1 VGPESDKVYTI
12 TVKERDG
19 NDRLDRFISCHVDG
33 LTRSRAQALI
43 NESKVEVN
51 GGPAKRSQRLRPG
64 DVVSI
69 TIPPARAYGIEPEP
83 VPFVTVYE
91 DASLIVLNKPAGV
104 VVHPAPGH
112 ATGTLVHGLLQHCK
126 DLSGVGGVLRP
137 GIVHRLDKDTSGLLV
152 AAKNDRVHLH
162 LTRQFKKGEV
172 KKQYRALVYG
182 VIQGEKGVIDL
193 PIARHP
199 KRRKEMSV
207 QQGRGREAFTRWE
220 KIESLCDNFSLLS
233 LFPKTGR
240 THQIRVHLSYLNHP
254 IAGDSLYGFKR
265 DWWRKRHF
273 LQQEVKPLIKR
284 QMLHAERLGFIHPG
298 NNRELDFEAP
308 IPEDMAAVL
317 MRLREMDRE
326 YGHEKT

>member
-1 VGPESDKVYTI
+1 M
-12 TVKERDG
+12 
-19 NDRLDRFISCHVDG
+19 
-33 LTRSRAQALI
+33 
-43 NESKVEVN
+43 
-51 GGPAKRSQRLRPG
+51 
-64 DVVSI
+64 
-69 TIPPARAYGIEPEP
+69 
-83 VPFVTVYE
+83 
-91 DASLIVLNKPAGV
+91 
-104 VVHPAPGH
+104 
-112 ATGTLVHGLLQHCK
+112 
-126 DLSGVGGVLRP
+126 
-137 GIVHRLDKDTSGLLV
+137 
-152 AAKNDRVHLH
+152 
-162 LTRQFKKGEV
+162 

-254 IAGDSLYGFKR
+254 IAGDSLYGFRR

-298 NNRELDFEAP
+298 NNRELGFEAP